1 MDPIRGPRRAE
12 RFHLPSL
19 AMWNNL
25 LITGSLRDVF
35 STASNYLDFLV
46 SLVCKCVHV
55 CISLKRIYEVASD
68 GVFRDFVNGI
78 KHASA

>member
-1 MDPIRGPRRAE
+1 MFFNTAIIWL
-12 RFHLPSL
+12 F
-19 AMWNNL
+19 
-25 LITGSLRDVF
+25 F
-35 STASNYLDFLV
+35 SES
-46 SLVCKCVHV
+46 VCKCVHV